1 MARELGTGPCFSP
14 GDRGGK
20 RTRDAG
26 GLGFGVGWGFFTS
39 RLCIPLLAKQN
50 NLSPSFSLNQT
61 PQHTERN
68 IPPALPQKERQKP
81 LQPAKKHRGFMEGL
95 ISPPPAPPQLQEE
108 EKQSQPGHHG
118 EAGWQQPLGTFPVL
132 PGERAPSPQSSIPT
146 QLLPRVATARPHN
159 PLTPKETW
167 TAMGGWVWAVPMP
180 QPAALPVGVWARFP
194 QQHLHSTLRCPGFP
208 GSLGEHRP
216 TGKGHSRTS
225 VPTWPDSSKLKC
237 RGIWEK
243 KP

>member
-1 MARELGTGPCFSP
+1 
-14 GDRGGK
+14 
-20 RTRDAG
+20 
-26 GLGFGVGWGFFTS
+26 
-39 RLCIPLLAKQN
+39 
-50 NLSPSFSLNQT
+50 
-61 PQHTERN
+61 
-68 IPPALPQKERQKP
+68 
-81 LQPAKKHRGFMEGL
+81 MEGL

-108 EKQSQPGHHG
+108 EKQSQPGHRG

-132 PGERAPSPQSSIPT
+132 PGERAPSLQSPIPTELHSHRSPSPQSPIPT
-146 QLLPRVATARPHN
+146 QLLPGVATARPHK

-180 QPAALPVGVWARFP
+180 QPATLPVGVWARFP

-237 RGIWEK
+237 RGIREK
-243 KP
+243 TPEMKAAMGQVLSVRGGRSLPGLAPRSHQSCPSSSTAGKAAQCSPSGCFPVTPSSPRAFQCVFVVTRGKIK